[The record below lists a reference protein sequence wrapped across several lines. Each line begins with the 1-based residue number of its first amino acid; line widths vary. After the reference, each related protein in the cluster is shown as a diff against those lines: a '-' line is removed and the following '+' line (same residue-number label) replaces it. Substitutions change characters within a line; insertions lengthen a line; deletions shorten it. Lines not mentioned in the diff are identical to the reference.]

1 MPEDESP
8 AEAPAEEEPQEP
20 ATEVKQERLEANKG
34 FSGEANERELQEL
47 VANLN
52 TNILI
57 IGAGG
62 AGNNT
67 LERLYREGI
76 DGVEMLALN
85 TDAQHLLA
93 ARVPHRMLIGKQLT
107 KGLGAGAEP
116 HLGEGAAEEAR
127 DDLLNAC
134 HEADIVFLTGGLG
147 GGTGTGALPVIARFA
162 KEKQALTIA
171 IVTLPFS
178 NEGARRA
185 KNAQQG
191 LERLRKVADTVI
203 VIPNDKLLQEDIAQL
218 PLNEAFRKA
227 DAILGGAIRCMSE
240 ITTRSGL
247 VNIDFADLRSIME
260 SGGVAMIGTGEAQGT
275 DRAAEAV
282 QSAFSSPLLE
292 VDISQASGALINVT
306 GGDDMTLH
314 EAHAVVR
321 EVNAKINKEARI
333 IWGASIDSSLEHS
346 IRVMLVVTGVKSSQ
360 ILGPPEGVEDELVA
374 RYGID
379 FVQ

>member
-1 MPEDESP
+1 MSDAAEPEDAP
-8 AEAPAEEEPQEP
+8 EAPGEATQEQLG
-20 ATEVKQERLEANKG
+20 ADRD
-34 FSGEANERELQEL
+34 FSGEMNERELQEL
-47 VANLN
+47 VAGLR

-67 LERLYREGI
+67 LERLCREGI
-76 DGVEMLALN
+76 DGVEMLAVN

-93 ARVPHRMLIGKQLT
+93 ARVPHRLLIGRTLT
-107 KGLGAGAEP
+107 KGLGAGSDP
-116 HLGEGAAEEAR
+116 SKGEGAAEEAR
-127 DDLLNAC
+127 DELLDAC
-134 HEADIVFLTGGLG
+134 HGADIVFLTGGLG
-147 GGTGTGALPVIARFA
+147 GGTGTGALPIVARLA
-162 KEKQALTIA
+162 KEQQALTIA
-171 IVTLPFS
+171 IVTLPFT
-178 NEGARRA
+178 NEGARRT

-203 VIPNDKLLQEDIAQL
+203 VIPNDRLLHEDIAQL
-218 PLNEAFRKA
+218 PLNEAFRRA
-227 DAILGGAIRCMSE
+227 DGILGDAIRCMSE

-247 VNIDFADLRSIME
+247 VNIDFADLRSIMG
-260 SGGVAMIGTGEAQGT
+260 SGGVAMIGMGEAQGD

-282 QSAFSSPLLE
+282 HNALSSPLLD
-292 VDISQASGALINVT
+292 VDISESQGALINVT
-306 GGDDMTLH
+306 GGDDMTLQ

-321 EVNAKINKEARI
+321 EVHGKINKQARI

-346 IRVMLVVTGVKSSQ
+346 IRVMLVVTGVRSPQ
-360 ILGPPEGVEDELVA
+360 ILGPPAGVEDELEA